1 MYSLQEYDYDLPVK
15 CIAQEP
21 VKQRD
26 LSRLLFLNRESGRM
40 SHHRFTDLYDFL
52 SPNDV
57 LVVNNTKVIPG
68 RLLGKKE
75 TGGRAEVLLLDY
87 ASGSKRG
94 KDPGIFICNCL
105 VKTSKGPKAGD
116 LLFFDKRLQGEI
128 VKSCNGIFT
137 IKFIF
142 SGDFENLLYKIGKVP
157 LPPYIKRSAAGRAF
171 RDDRISYQTV
181 YAQRKGAIAA
191 PTAGLHFSKK
201 LLEKI
206 ESKGV
211 KIVAITLHV
220 GYGTFSPV
228 RAGDIREHTMHP
240 EAYCITK
247 ECADA
252 INQAKANSCRIVAV
266 GTTCVR
272 ALEFAS
278 DSEGTVLHG
287 KGECD
292 LFIYPGY
299 EYKTVDA
306 MITNFHL
313 PQSTLLMLVSAF
325 AGRETVLRAYKK
337 AISEGYRFY
346 SYGDAMYIAY
356 PDAMHIAYPLF
367 FGMIMVMRISEMN
380 TRQLA
385 HKIL

>member
-1 MYSLQEYDYDLPVK
+1 MFSLQEYDYDLPVK
-15 CIAQEP
+15 RIAQEP
-21 VKQRD
+21 AKQRD
-26 LSRLLFLNRESGRM
+26 RSRLLFLNRNSGRI
-40 SHHRFTDLYDFL
+40 SHHRFADLCDFL

-68 RLLGKKE
+68 RLLGKKK

-87 ASGSKRG
+87 ASRHKTGN
-94 KDPGIFICNCL
+94 DPGTFICNCL
-105 VKTSKGPKAGD
+105 VKTSKGLKSGE
-116 LLFFDKRLQGEI
+116 LLSFDKKLQGEI
-128 VKSCNGIFT
+128 IKSCNGIFT
-137 IKFIF
+137 IKFTF
-142 SGDFENLLYKIGKVP
+142 NGDFENLLYQIGKTP
-157 LPPYIKRSAAGRAF
+157 LPPYIKRSAAGRTF
-171 RDDRISYQTV
+171 RDDRVSYQTV

-191 PTAGLHFSKK
+191 PTAGLHFSKV
-201 LLEKI
+201 LLKKI

-228 RAGDIREHTMHP
+228 RVRDIREHKMHS

-252 INQAKANSCRIVAV
+252 INKAKANDCRIVAV

-272 ALEFAS
+272 ALEFTS
-278 DSEGTVLHG
+278 DSKGTVSHG
-287 KGECD
+287 NGDCD

-299 EYKTVDA
+299 GFKIVDA

-325 AGRETVLRAYKK
+325 AGRETVLRAYKE
-337 AISEGYRFY
+337 AIKEGYRFY
-346 SYGDAMYIAY
+346 SYGDAMYI
-356 PDAMHIAYPLF
+356 
-367 FGMIMVMRISEMN
+367 
-380 TRQLA
+380 T
-385 HKIL
+385 